1 MREAPLPAAEAKK
14 RYLIYLAVRL
24 TGLAVMAAGVW
35 LVREVGQAPGLAVV
49 YALVVDEHC
58 IVLHLL
64 LLNKNKRPQGH
75 GAVRH

>member
-14 RYLIYLAVRL
+14 RYLVYLVVRL

-49 YALVVDEHC
+49 LLGGCSLFVRPK
-58 IVLHLL
+58 HLGL
-64 LLNKNKRPQGH
+64 TRK
-75 GAVRH
+75 

>member
-14 RYLIYLAVRL
+14 RYLVYLALRL

-49 YALVVDEHC
+49 
-58 IVLHLL
+58 LL
-64 LLNKNKRPQGH
+64 DPSW
-75 GAVRH
+75 GAATGWLA

>member
-14 RYLIYLAVRL
+14 RYLVYLAVRL

-49 YALVVDEHC
+49 
-58 IVLHLL
+58 LL
-64 LLNKNKRPQGH
+64 G
-75 GAVRH
+75 GC

>member
-24 TGLAVMAAGVW
+24 AGLAVMATGVW

-49 YALVVDEHC
+49 LLGGCSLFVRPK
-58 IVLHLL
+58 HLGL
-64 LLNKNKRPQGH
+64 TRK
-75 GAVRH
+75 

>member
-14 RYLIYLAVRL
+14 RYLVYLAVRL

-49 YALVVDEHC
+49 LLGGCSLFVRPK
-58 IVLHLL
+58 HLGL
-64 LLNKNKRPQGH
+64 PRK
-75 GAVRH
+75 